1 MQIYM
6 KDGKALWMNEKAIT
20 SKREIKNNPYL
31 TFESPESFT
40 LATKN
45 STKNWDGT
53 LEYSTDTTNWNEW
66 DGTTTLSSVLS
77 SEKQVLFL
85 RGIGN
90 TKISKSNDTAWVLT
104 GSNIACNGNIENLL
118 DYATVAANG
127 HPTMAENC
135 YWSMFRD
142 CTSLIQAPALSA
154 TALSNQCY
162 RTMFSGCTNLTQA
175 PALPATTLAN
185 ECYYAM
191 FADCTSLIQA
201 PALPATTLAPSC
213 YCYMF

>member
-6 KDGKALWMNEKAIT
+6 KNGKALWMNEKVIAP
-20 SKREIKNNPYL
+20 KREIKNNPYL

-53 LEYSTDTTNWNEW
+53 LEYSADTTNWNEW

-90 TKISKSNDTAWVLT
+90 TKISESNDTKWVLT

-127 HPTMAENC
+127 HPVMAENC

-154 TALSNQCY
+154 TTLSNQCY
-162 RTMFSGCTNLTQA
+162 RTMFSGCTNL
-175 PALPATTLAN
+175 
-185 ECYYAM
+185 
-191 FADCTSLIQA
+191 IQA
-201 PALPATTLAPSC
+201 PALPATTLTDSC
-213 YCYMF
+213 YIGMF